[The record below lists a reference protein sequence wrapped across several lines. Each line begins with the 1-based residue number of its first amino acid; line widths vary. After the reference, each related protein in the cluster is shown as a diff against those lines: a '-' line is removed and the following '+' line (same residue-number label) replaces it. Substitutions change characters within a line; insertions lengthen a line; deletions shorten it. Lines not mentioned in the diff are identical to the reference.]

1 MREERKQIKLSE
13 LEQRAFTFD
22 DFSTFNEVLLSLG
35 IERNK
40 RTNEQRIQRLE
51 RIWSELTK
59 RSIGN
64 GTSER

>member
-22 DFSTFNEVLLSLG
+22 YFSTFNEVLLSLG

-40 RTNEQRIQRLE
+40 RTKDSTTRTYLE
-51 RIWSELTK
+51 RINEK
-59 RSIGN
+59 IDR
-64 GTSER
+64 

>member
-13 LEQRAFTFD
+13 LEQRAFTSD

-51 RIWSELTK
+51 RIWRELTK